1 MKKRMLSLFLAGIMA
16 AGTMACGSSSDS
28 AAPEAPQETVVE
40 DSAEEVTGEETTPA
54 EDTTAADE
62 SEYKYSFDVNNVGE
76 HNFTFASTSAAESV
90 GEQVTDFFAQR
101 VEELSGGKMTVTHFG
116 GSALGTES
124 QYLEALTAGTLDM
137 GMIAVEFYCNS
148 IPQLGAM
155 LLPYMYEDYD
165 QVTNV
170 LMSEAGDYANEQILE
185 VADCV
190 NLSYFIQA
198 FRQIYS
204 TREIKS
210 ADDLKGVKI
219 RVPESSLY
227 VDTFEMMGAAPT
239 PLPLSEVYTAM
250 DTGVVN
256 AVENIPD
263 TAVHNSWAEVAP
275 YMIETNHMNGPS
287 TFSMSNKVYSTLN
300 EDEQNILLQ
309 AGYET
314 VYFAVALSEEK
325 DAEARAVLE
334 EDMTIIQPDIQS
346 MRDAMDYTK
355 YDFMQS
361 EEAQKLFELVQA
373 NLQ

>member
-1 MKKRMLSLFLAGIMA
+1 MKKRVVSLFLVGVMA
-16 AGTMACGSSSDS
+16 ISTVACGSSEPASETQKEE
-28 AAPEAPQETVVE
+28 AAAEAP
-40 DSAEEVTGEETTPA
+40 AEESAPSGEAAA
-54 EDTTAADE
+54 ENTD
-62 SEYKYSFDVNNVGE
+62 YKYTFDANNVSE
-76 HNFTFASTSAAESV
+76 HNFTFASTSASGSV
-90 GEQVTDFFAQR
+90 GEQVANYFSQR
-101 VEELSGGKMTVTHFG
+101 VNELSDGKMTVTHFG
-116 GSALGTES
+116 GSTLGTES
-124 QYLEALTAGTLDM
+124 QNLEALTAGTLDM
-137 GMIAVEFYCNS
+137 AMIAVEFYCNS

-155 LLPYMYEDYD
+155 LLPYLYEDYD

-185 VADCV
+185 VADTV
-190 NLSYFIQA
+190 NLCYFIQA
-198 FRQIYS
+198 FREIY
-204 TREIKS
+204 TTKEIKTA
-210 ADDLKGVKI
+210 ADLQGVKI

-227 VDTFEMMGAAPT
+227 VDTFGMLGAAPT

-250 DTGVVN
+250 DTGVVD

-287 TFSMSNKVYSTLN
+287 TFSMSNKVFSSLN

-314 VYFAVALSEEK
+314 VYYAVELSEEK

-334 EDMTIIQPDIQS
+334 ESMTIVKPDIQS
-346 MRDAMDYTK
+346 MREAIDYTK
-355 YDFMQS
+355 YDFMQT
-361 EEAQKLFELVQA
+361 EEAKKLLDLVQA

>member
-1 MKKRMLSLFLAGIMA
+1 MEQPLPRS
-16 AGTMACGSSSDS
+16 CGLPY
-28 AAPEAPQETVVE
+28 PEYFPLHSQHQYPLRYILH
-40 DSAEEVTGEETTPA
+40 SAEA
-54 EDTTAADE
+54 
-62 SEYKYSFDVNNVGE
+62 
-76 HNFTFASTSAAESV
+76 
-90 GEQVTDFFAQR
+90 
-101 VEELSGGKMTVTHFG
+101 
-116 GSALGTES
+116 ES

-239 PLPLSEVYTAM
+239 PLPL
-250 DTGVVN
+250 
-256 AVENIPD
+256 
-263 TAVHNSWAEVAP
+263 
-275 YMIETNHMNGPS
+275 
-287 TFSMSNKVYSTLN
+287 
-300 EDEQNILLQ
+300 
-309 AGYET
+309 
-314 VYFAVALSEEK
+314 
-325 DAEARAVLE
+325 RAW
-334 EDMTIIQPDIQS
+334 
-346 MRDAMDYTK
+346 RGC
-355 YDFMQS
+355 
-361 EEAQKLFELVQA
+361 
-373 NLQ
+373 